1 MLAEGTGIRAEH
13 RKARRKIVQL
23 SAAIPLKQSA
33 MVMYDFSNLSSAV
46 TYWLNY
52 KKLTGLDDLF
62 SEASLV
68 VPIAEFLT
76 TKSVPQLRSEITH
89 PIFKSRRVD
98 FVGYSKHGRWIFV
111 IEAKYLPSTPQSIAN
126 DLARLLLLD
135 KDNCERFMVI
145 GLPVEPDVEPKQA
158 FTLTMNVGR
167 RRINMLRKFFSR
179 TKNAE
184 QVVHINKLELEIAK
198 LFRKFMD
205 DYDVDNMPNA
215 FQTKCVRFR
224 RTGEFATG
232 MWRVSARK
240 GTGSINKSDL

>member
-1 MLAEGTGIRAEH
+1 
-13 RKARRKIVQL
+13 
-23 SAAIPLKQSA
+23 
-33 MVMYDFSNLSSAV
+33 MYDFSNLSSAV

-68 VPIAEFLT
+68 VPIAEFLK
-76 TKSVPQLRSEITH
+76 TKNVPLRSEITH
-89 PIFKSRRVD
+89 PRFKSRRVD
-98 FVGYSKHGRWIFV
+98 FVGYSKHGRWTFV
-111 IEAKYLPSTPQSIAN
+111 IEAKYLPCTPQLIVN

-145 GLPVEPDVEPKQA
+145 GLLVEGEVKSDQA
-158 FTLTMNVGR
+158 FKLTMNVASR
-167 RRINMLRKFFSR
+167 RVNMLRKFFKR
-179 TKNAE
+179 KWDAE
-184 QVVHINKLELEIAK
+184 QVIHINKLEPEISK
-198 LFRKFMD
+198 LFRNFME
-205 DYDVDNMPNA
+205 DYDVEDMPNA

-240 GTGSINKSDL
+240 GTGSISKSDL

>member
-1 MLAEGTGIRAEH
+1 
-13 RKARRKIVQL
+13 
-23 SAAIPLKQSA
+23 
-33 MVMYDFSNLSSAV
+33 MYDFSNLSSAV

-76 TKSVPQLRSEITH
+76 TKSVPKLRSEITH
-89 PIFKSRRVD
+89 PTFKSRRVD
-98 FVGYSKHGRWIFV
+98 FVSYSKHGRWTFV
-111 IEAKYLPSTPQSIAN
+111 IEAKYLPSTPQSMVN

-145 GLPVEPDVEPKQA
+145 GLPVEPDVESKQA
-158 FTLTMNVGR
+158 FTLMMNIGSKRV
-167 RRINMLRKFFSR
+167 NMLRKFFSR
-179 TKNAE
+179 TKDTE
-184 QVVHINKLELEIAK
+184 QVVHINKLETE
-198 LFRKFMD
+198 M
-205 DYDVDNMPNA
+205 
-215 FQTKCVRFR
+215 FR

-240 GTGSINKSDL
+240 GTGSISKSDL

>member
-1 MLAEGTGIRAEH
+1 
-13 RKARRKIVQL
+13 
-23 SAAIPLKQSA
+23 
-33 MVMYDFSNLSSAV
+33 MYDFSNLSSAV

-52 KKLTGLDDLF
+52 KRLTGLDDLF

-76 TKSVPQLRSEITH
+76 TKSVPKLRSEITH
-89 PIFKSRRVD
+89 PTFRSRRVD
-98 FVGYSKHGRWIFV
+98 FVGYSKHGRWTFV
-111 IEAKYLPSTPQSIAN
+111 IEAKYLPSTAQSIVN

-145 GLPVEPDVEPKQA
+145 GLPVVADDVKSS
-158 FTLTMNVGR
+158 FTLNMHIGR
-167 RRINMLRKFFSR
+167 KRVNMLGKLFRRK
-179 TKNAE
+179 TDTE
-184 QVVHINKLELEIAK
+184 QIIHINKLEPEILE
-198 LFRKFMD
+198 LFRKFME
-205 DYDVDNMPNA
+205 DYDVDEMPNA

-232 MWRVSARK
+232 MWRISARK